1 MKVSR
6 YIFSLGN
13 REKERLSNKMKEI
26 RLPYDNREFDRAQ
39 FVIP

>member
-1 MKVSR
+1 MKISR

-13 REKERLSNKMKEI
+13 REKEQLSNKMKEI
-26 RLPYDNREFDRAQ
+26 RLPYDNRELDKAH